1 MSKSP
6 QQLYNEAMRAWMQAH
21 RQAQTGLGGLGVS
34 IDCRDLAKLQVM
46 LAKMGGLPPKAATSA
61 AGKAATLVKRNIR
74 QGEIP
79 EYTGMLKRGIIRTK
93 KERSKTKGKAVYRI
107 DFDPAFN
114 DVFQKP
120 VKHPGAAGSTSTGNG
135 HAYYPYSMEFGFL
148 TRDGGYY
155 PGFHF
160 MRDGAEESRHKAEMK
175 VLETMVKIME
185 KDW

>member
-1 MSKSP
+1 MSGKGFDVSWNGGDLKKLKQSVEALGTVP
-6 QQLYNEAMRAWMQAH
+6 QKCV
-21 RQAQTGLGGLGVS
+21 TG
-34 IDCRDLAKLQVM
+34 
-46 LAKMGGLPPKAATSA
+46 A
-61 AGKAATLVKRNIR
+61 AGKAATMVKRHIR
-74 QGEIP
+74 QGDIP
-79 EYTGMLKRGIIRTK
+79 TYTGILKRGIVRTK
-93 KERSKTKGKAVYRI
+93 KERSRVKGKAVDRI

-160 MRDGAEESRHKAEMK
+160 MRDGAEEMRRPAAQKMLKALGENLDK
-175 VLETMVKIME
+175 EWK
-185 KDW
+185 KRNGH

>member
-1 MSKSP
+1 MSGGGFDVSWSGGDLKKLKQSVEALGTVP
-6 QQLYNEAMRAWMQAH
+6 QKCV
-21 RQAQTGLGGLGVS
+21 TG
-34 IDCRDLAKLQVM
+34 
-46 LAKMGGLPPKAATSA
+46 A
-61 AGKAATLVKRNIR
+61 AGKAATMVKRHIR
-74 QGEIP
+74 QGDIP
-79 EYTGMLKRGIIRTK
+79 TDTGTLKRGIIRTK
-93 KERSKTKGKAVYRI
+93 KERSRVKGKAVYRI

-160 MRDGAEESRHKAEMK
+160 MRDGAEEMRRPAAQKMLKALGENLDK
-175 VLETMVKIME
+175 EWK
-185 KDW
+185 KQNGH